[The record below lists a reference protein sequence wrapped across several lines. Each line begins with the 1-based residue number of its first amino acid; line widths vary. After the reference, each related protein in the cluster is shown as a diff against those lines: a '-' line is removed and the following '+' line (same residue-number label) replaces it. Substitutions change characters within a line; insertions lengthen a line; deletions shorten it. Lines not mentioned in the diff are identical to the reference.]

1 MTIEERAIEQAAKD
15 EYENFLLTDREQS
28 LGKSAFIVGAK
39 SPEAKAFHTKG
50 MYSEEEVYQ
59 MFQKYGRDRI
69 EEKLG
74 ILCGAIESFET
85 FTIDEWFEQNK
96 KK

>member
-1 MTIEERAIEQAAKD
+1 MTVEERAIEQAAKD

-28 LGKSAFIVGAK
+28 LGKSAFIIGAK

-50 MYSEEEVYQ
+50 MYSDDDVWKLLNKYLDYQ
-59 MFQKYGRDRI
+59 EHGLDNMT
-69 EEKLG
+69 
-74 ILCGAIESFET
+74 AI
-85 FTIDEWFEQNK
+85 EWFEQNK

>member
-1 MTIEERAIEQAAKD
+1 MTVEERAIEQAAKD

-28 LGKSAFIVGAK
+28 LGKSAFIIGAK

-50 MYSEEEVYQ
+50 MYSEEEVREIIDQIDDLYRP
-59 MFQKYGRDRI
+59 YHRNNI
-69 EEKLG
+69 LG
-74 ILCGAIESFET
+74 W
-85 FTIDEWFEQNK
+85 EWFEQNK